1 MLKTMKKTW
10 GKLFLGTQVGI
21 DSHFG
26 QFPSEPYRVS
36 INPNIDYSL
45 KVCIQGNRF
54 ACFLNGEEALS
65 LTDDAYSSGQVGLHG
80 QKADVFFDNF
90 TVYSLP

>member
-1 MLKTMKKTW
+1 MLKTMKKTS

-21 DSHFG
+21 DPHFG

-36 INPNIDYSL
+36 INPNFDYSL
-45 KVCIQGNRF
+45 KVGIQGNKF
-54 ACFLNGEEALS
+54 TCFLNGEEALS
-65 LTDDAYSSGQVGLHG
+65 VTDDAYSSGQVGLRG